1 MQRLNFILSSRMER
15 FIIAVIIINAI
26 TLGLETSPQMM
37 DSYGPFLV
45 LADRLALAIFTLEII
60 LKILCMKV
68 DYFRNPWNIFDFL
81 IVGISYVPASGGLS
95 VLRSLRVLR
104 VLLLVSALPRLRII
118 VRSLIISLPSIA
130 SISLLM
136 CLIYYVAAVVA
147 TKIFGAAF
155 PEWFGTIPHSLFT
168 LFQIMT
174 LESWAMGIVRPVSQQ
189 FPYAYMFF
197 VPFVLVSSFVILN
210 IFIAVIIN
218 AMTEAREQI
227 VKQMNPDGQNA
238 SLLEQTIPS
247 VSQKQRR
254 ALQRRRPILAGTRHA
269 KARRISAGA

>member
-1 MQRLNFILSSRMER
+1 
-15 FIIAVIIINAI
+15 
-26 TLGLETSPQMM
+26 
-37 DSYGPFLV
+37 
-45 LADRLALAIFTLEII
+45 
-60 LKILCMKV
+60 
-68 DYFRNPWNIFDFL
+68 
-81 IVGISYVPASGGLS
+81 
-95 VLRSLRVLR
+95 
-104 VLLLVSALPRLRII
+104 
-118 VRSLIISLPSIA
+118 
-130 SISLLM
+130 M

-269 KARRISAGA
+269 KARRIRAGA

>member
-269 KARRISAGA
+269 KARRIRAGA